1 MGIKKLN
8 SRNKERITILNLF
21 HKEQSFEKFLQK
33 REEELLTYE
42 LHLVHQSHAW
52 PSLLVLLVGILRSK
66 YERQT
71 PRKMNN
77 NFLLQCNDIL
87 PSDIQ
92 HVNYIL

>member
-1 MGIKKLN
+1 MDIKRIKR
-8 SRNKERITILNLF
+8 RNKERITLLNLF
-21 HKEQSFEKFLQK
+21 HREQSFEKFLQK

-42 LHLVHQSHAW
+42 LHLVHQSHAR
-52 PSLLVLLVGILRSK
+52 PSLVLLVGILHSK

-71 PRKMNN
+71 LSKMNN
-77 NFLLQCNDIL
+77 KFLLQCNDIL